1 MAVKRYDETLL
12 TNLGRRVA
20 PNREDSD
27 LCFNILKHAASG
39 TSFVEYISW
48 EIRGGAAEEEL
59 HGEVDPSV
67 WLASG
72 TEIYPTAAAYVG
84 NDYGIMSKTARL
96 LGSLQRR
103 DAASP
108 GVWALINARMM
119 DAKIVEP
126 AWLAAGIGGNGRPG
140 SKDLKNLIE
149 ETISDPGADN
159 QRVKEMARLIFRR
172 FAGGYRGRGRRDM
185 YLICPPARAWW
196 IFKIAEESI
205 SMMDDEL
212 EGLDNPLE
220 ELANILLTG
229 AIWEKLCE
237 KFVSQLTVTG
247 DENIRNG
254 IFLFLL
260 GREHQLQGD
269 DSGQGGT
276 AGGRMVKARVLEDI
290 LRRIGQVCS
299 WRALGSLPAS
309 EVRKVIETDIA
320 PYSERLYGS
329 ADTSNGPK
337 AN

>member
-12 TNLGRRVA
+12 TNLGRRIA

-39 TSFVEYISW
+39 TSFVEYITG
-48 EIRGGAAEEEL
+48 EIRGGDEEEL
-59 HGEVDPSV
+59 HGEVDPAV
-67 WLASG
+67 WLSSG
-72 TEIYPTAAAYVG
+72 TVIYPTAAAYVG
-84 NDYGIMSKTARL
+84 NDYGIMSRTARL
-96 LGSLQRR
+96 LGGLQRR

-119 DAKIVEP
+119 DAKLVEP

-140 SKDLKNLIE
+140 SKDLKSLIE
-149 ETISDPGADN
+149 ETISDPGDGN
-159 QRVKEMARLIFRR
+159 QRVKDMARLIFRR

-196 IFKIAEESI
+196 IYKLAEESI
-205 SMMDDEL
+205 DMLKDEL
-212 EGLDNPLE
+212 EGLDDPLQK
-220 ELANILLTG
+220 LATILLTG

-260 GREHQLQGD
+260 GREYQLKGD
-269 DSGQGGT
+269 AADQGGT
-276 AGGRMVKARVLEDI
+276 VGGRMVKAKVLEDI
-290 LRRIGQVCS
+290 LRRIGQICS

-309 EVRKVIETDIA
+309 EVRRVIETDIA

-329 ADTSNGPK
+329 ADTSNGSQ